1 MNDVIEMPRRE
12 SAGLV
17 AGEVHRFS
25 AGEIRERVNLVQS
38 VMQGI
43 MKRDTHYGTIP
54 GTPKPTLYKPGAE
67 VLCVTFRIA
76 QEYQII
82 DLGDQLTARFRV
94 TCVGRH
100 QVTGIVLGEGV
111 GECSS
116 AEEKYKWR
124 KAVCTEEFELMPES
138 MRRLKFSSYQG
149 NVKKAIQVRTEA
161 ADLSNTVLKMACKR
175 AMIAMTLNVT
185 AASDIFTQDIEDL
198 PEELRTH
205 EAGEPAQAQ
214 QQATLPEPPAELLAA
229 AQAAAKAGVAA
240 YQQFFAGAGVP
251 SRKALAAHHE
261 ALKATAEAAD
271 RQRAASSAGAEQATK
286 PAIAPVSDEIA
297 GMAADLLALAE
308 EDSALFADAWARL
321 SKATQDQ
328 LSAASADLK
337 KHIEAIEVAK

>member
-25 AGEIRERVNLVQS
+25 ASEIRERVNLVQS

-76 QEYQII
+76 QEYRIE
-82 DLGDQLTARFRV
+82 DLGDALTARFRV

-124 KAVCTEEFELMPES
+124 AAVCAEEFDLTPDN
-138 MRRLKFSSYQG
+138 MRRLKFAKYKG
-149 NVKKAIQVRTEA
+149 NVEKKIQVRTEA

-198 PEELRTH
+198 PEELRQH
-205 EAGEPAQAQ
+205 EVAAPAPVEEAPITKRPIAGNAFVKAVAAIKSNEY
-214 QQATLPEPPAELLAA
+214 TVSEIRKYYELTPDQETALADLEKE
-229 AQAAAKAGVAA
+229 AKA
-240 YQQFFAGAGVP
+240 
-251 SRKALAAHHE
+251 
-261 ALKATAEAAD
+261 
-271 RQRAASSAGAEQATK
+271 
-286 PAIAPVSDEIA
+286 
-297 GMAADLLALAE
+297 
-308 EDSALFADAWARL
+308 
-321 SKATQDQ
+321 
-328 LSAASADLK
+328 
-337 KHIEAIEVAK
+337 